1 MAGWTGATVQGVTQ
15 DRETTRLDLGD
26 RLGGGALGEVWRAR
40 DAHGQPVVLRRVGR
54 VEAADLREVRR
65 LATVVRAL
73 PTPHLVRL
81 RRCLGDED
89 DRMLLLDPAASSLTD
104 LLAARG
110 RLRSGEVVTVVA
122 PLAEALGHA
131 HAHGLAHG
139 RVGLGSVLFTADGMP
154 LLDGL
159 GLEPLR
165 RPAERLDVGD
175 PALAVDDVRA
185 LGRLCGEL
193 VAWQPGA
200 SVLPGELAEVITGC
214 LGDDPPLAR
223 DLAAALLAACRA
235 EPLTG
240 LPRPAAPPVH
250 RRRHLRPLGPVA
262 AAAAALLLVVAAGWA
277 WGSGGGEAV
286 QVTAVRGSG
295 AQVPGAQV
303 SGVQVPGAQVPA
315 PRVVRP
321 DWRAVM
327 DGLDAQ
333 RATAFA
339 TADPSALQQVWAV
352 GASALARD
360 LASVAALRAARRTA
374 RGVRHVVSAAVPLVV
389 GTDRVELA
397 VVQRLGPQRVLEGA
411 RVVSLWSGGTDVR
424 CRVVLV
430 RGPGGW
436 RVAEVQPL

>member
-193 VAWQPGA
+193 LTGQPGPPCCPVSWPRSSPGA
-200 SVLPGELAEVITGC
+200 WVTIRLLPATS
-214 LGDDPPLAR
+214 
-223 DLAAALLAACRA
+223 
-235 EPLTG
+235 
-240 LPRPAAPPVH
+240 PRPCWRPAGRSRSPGCRDRSPRRSIAGATCARSGLSPP
-250 RRRHLRPLGPVA
+250 RRLRCSSSSRPGGRGDPVA
-262 AAAAALLLVVAAGWA
+262 
-277 WGSGGGEAV
+277 
-286 QVTAVRGSG
+286 VR
-295 AQVPGAQV
+295 
-303 SGVQVPGAQVPA
+303 
-315 PRVVRP
+315 
-321 DWRAVM
+321 
-327 DGLDAQ
+327 
-333 RATAFA
+333 
-339 TADPSALQQVWAV
+339 
-352 GASALARD
+352 
-360 LASVAALRAARRTA
+360 
-374 RGVRHVVSAAVPLVV
+374 
-389 GTDRVELA
+389 
-397 VVQRLGPQRVLEGA
+397 
-411 RVVSLWSGGTDVR
+411 R
-424 CRVVLV
+424 CR
-430 RGPGGW
+430 
-436 RVAEVQPL
+436 

>member
-15 DRETTRLDLGD
+15 DRETTRLDPGD
-26 RLGGGALGEVWRAR
+26 RLGGGALDEIWRAR
-40 DAHGQPVVLRRVGR
+40 DAQGQPVVLRRVGR
-54 VEAADLREVRR
+54 VEAADLRDVRR
-65 LATVVRAL
+65 LTTVVRTL

-81 RRCLGDED
+81 RRCLGDRD

-193 VAWQPGA
+193 LTGQPGA
-200 SVLPGELAEVITGC
+200 PALPGELVEVITGC
-214 LGDDPPLAR
+214 LGDDPPPAR

-235 EPLTG
+235 EPLAG
-240 LPRPAAPPVH
+240 LPRPVAPPVRH
-250 RRRHLRPLGPVA
+250 RRNLRPLGPVA

-286 QVTAVRGSG
+286 QVTAVRG
-295 AQVPGAQV
+295 A
-303 SGVQVPGAQVPA
+303 A
-315 PRVVRP
+315 PRAVRP
-321 DWRAVM
+321 DWRAVV

-339 TADPSALQQVWAV
+339 TANLSALQQVWAV

-360 LASVAALRAARRTA
+360 RASVAALRAARRTA
-374 RGVRHVVSAAVPLVV
+374 LGVRHEVKTAVPLVV

-397 VVQRLGPQRVLEGA
+397 VMQRLGPQRVLEGA
-411 RVVSLWSGGTDVR
+411 RVVSMWSGGTDVR
-424 CRVVLV
+424 RRVVLV
-430 RGPGGW
+430 RGSGGW
-436 RVAEVQPL
+436 RVAEVRPL

>member
-81 RRCLGDED
+81 RRCLGNED

-193 VAWQPGA
+193 LAGQPGA
-200 SVLPGELAEVITGC
+200 SVTPDELAEVITGC
-214 LGDDPPLAR
+214 LGDDPPPAR

-235 EPLTG
+235 EPLAG
-240 LPRPAAPPVH
+240 LPRPVAPPV
-250 RRRHLRPLGPVA
+250 RQRRHLRPLGPVA

-295 AQVPGAQV
+295 A
-303 SGVQVPGAQVPA
+303 QVPGAQVPA

>member
-1 MAGWTGATVQGVTQ
+1 VQGVTQ

-40 DAHGQPVVLRRVGR
+40 DAQGQPVVLRRVGR

-81 RRCLGDED
+81 RRCLGDGD

-193 VAWQPGA
+193 LTGQPGA
-200 SVLPGELAEVITGC
+200 PVLPGELAEVITGC
-214 LGDDPPLAR
+214 LGDDPPPAR

-235 EPLTG
+235 EPLAG
-240 LPRPAAPPVH
+240 LPRPVAPPV
-250 RRRHLRPLGPVA
+250 RRRRNLRPLGPAA

-295 AQVPGAQV
+295 AQVTAVRGA
-303 SGVQVPGAQVPA
+303 A
-315 PRVVRP
+315 PRAVGP
-321 DWRAVM
+321 DWRAVV

-339 TADPSALQQVWAV
+339 TANLSALQQVWAV

-360 LASVAALRAARRTA
+360 RASVAALRAARRTA
-374 RGVRHVVSAAVPLVV
+374 LGVRHEVKTAVPLVV

-430 RGPGGW
+430 RGSGGW
-436 RVAEVQPL
+436 RVAEVRPL